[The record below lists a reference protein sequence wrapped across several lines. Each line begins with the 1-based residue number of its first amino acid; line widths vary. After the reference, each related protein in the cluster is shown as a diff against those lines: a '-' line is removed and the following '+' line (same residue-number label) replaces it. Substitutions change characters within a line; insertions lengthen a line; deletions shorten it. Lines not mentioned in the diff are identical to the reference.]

1 MKRHFF
7 CRREAGAGGD
17 DQARSYLHSGISRPK
32 QKRSSPR
39 FSRTIYQDRLQT
51 TLGMTP
57 KGTLLRSGVHRD
69 GEAKRLR
76 WLFNRPRAPLQRRR
90 RCDRCVLLTTLNHNV
105 ITETVHLISQ
115 LPAAAAGLNPGM
127 RSLVIYS
134 LGVLLLSVCRLILT
148 HVVLYVLCYAML
160 HLMLPCVIL
169 YHYIITLYMYIIM
182 YVMSH
187 YDAKC
192 IDCYKAAGRRWT
204 RSQSRGLIF

>member
-148 HVVLYVLCYAML
+148 LCRIICVVL
-160 HLMLPCVIL
+160 
-169 YHYIITLYMYIIM
+169 
-182 YVMSH
+182 
-187 YDAKC
+187 
-192 IDCYKAAGRRWT
+192 
-204 RSQSRGLIF
+204 